1 MAYLL
6 NDKEALPMS
15 DSKGV
20 IQAVGS
26 KFKAVFGK
34 GKENKGH

>member
-1 MAYLL
+1 
-6 NDKEALPMS
+6 MS

-34 GKENKGH
+34 GKENKGHEIEKPAS